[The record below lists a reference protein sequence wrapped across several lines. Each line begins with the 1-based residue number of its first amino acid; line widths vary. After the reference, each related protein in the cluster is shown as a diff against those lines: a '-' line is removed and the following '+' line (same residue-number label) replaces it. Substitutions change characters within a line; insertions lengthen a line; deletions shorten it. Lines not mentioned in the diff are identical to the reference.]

1 MTQPVSTKSDAF
13 SAVLSS
19 NSLDLTKQTTE
30 KHLMFCE
37 RIWGIKDKEK
47 FVFDPQKYS
56 IQDFTDEQN
65 PSEDVILSDTV
76 LKYYSDGT
84 REVVAVDS
92 DPYLFQVYIYGKKH
106 FSAVWKE
113 RNRYRDIIWADMD
126 KMLTMFPN
134 DSYIK
139 ELDRKYPYL
148 RNNGRFA
155 FDEVDMDNYVLA
167 MPPANGTWIF
177 GHIHNICEKF
187 SSLGGLQKFFKTY
200 VQTIDTKS
208 VEYADQ
214 WMSKQGIT
222 VYRKDANRAH
232 CRLFVGYTGLP
243 YRVIETILLRAGKST
258 AELKKA
264 FLKHG
269 EPLNLT
275 LGLNVVSA
283 ENFNNFSNY
292 SDYLGCPTS
301 GNFMFSAD
309 VFRSWA
315 RDLTP
320 QELSVITRERYFSY
334 LNPDM
339 PTKNQLCRIAAAKT
353 GKNGFFSKLKNLVAL

>member
-56 IQDFTDEQN
+56 IQDFTDEQK
-65 PSEDVILSDTV
+65 PSKDVILSDTV

-84 REVVAVDS
+84 REVVAADS
-92 DPYLFQVYIYGKKH
+92 DPYLFRIYMNRNC
-106 FSAVWKE
+106 FNAIWLEKE
-113 RNRYRDIIWADMD
+113 KYSGAIWADMD

-148 RNNGRFA
+148 RHNGRFV
-155 FDEVDMDNYVLA
+155 FDENDMDNYVLA
-167 MPPANGTWIF
+167 MPLANGNWIRDALYSVQRY
-177 GHIHNICEKF
+177 F
-187 SSLGGLQKFFKTY
+187 SSLGGMQKFFKTY

-320 QELSVITRERYFSY
+320 QELSVIMRERYFSY